1 MKRNSNTNMKTKK
14 SFTKKWEVSIIE
26 LQNKK
31 GKKFKV
37 TRRLPSMSVAETKIF
52 KTKEE
57 AKKQFEEWLE

>member
-1 MKRNSNTNMKTKK
+1 METKK
-14 SFTKKWEVSIIE
+14 HFSKRWEVSVME
-26 LQNKK
+26 LKNSE

-37 TRRLPSMSVAETKIF
+37 TRRLPSMSIAETKVF

>member
-1 MKRNSNTNMKTKK
+1 METKK
-14 SFTKKWEVSIIE
+14 HFSKGWEVSIME
-26 LQNKK
+26 LKNSE

-37 TRRLPSMSVAETKIF
+37 TRRLPSMSIAETKVF

>member
-1 MKRNSNTNMKTKK
+1 MAKNLA
-14 SFTKKWEVSIIE
+14 KKWEVSMME
-26 LQNKK
+26 FQNGG

-37 TRRLPSMSVAETKIF
+37 TRRLPRMSVAETKVF